1 MSTLGSFAQTTSP
14 PTAFSVGVYPSDWS
28 LFDTGDPAPGHPF
41 EWERIS
47 TMWRDKAQALDI
59 ATASFTA
66 TGSINGQGYQVRYIN
81 DSLSMGSSFTK
92 SVQAELLRIGEVAQK
107 WAATLADIQARA
119 HTAHRIAT
127 QSQEQIEELS
137 AKISFLSADLG
148 FLEAGPERA
157 DTQQQVWGLNQELE
171 DARQVLEQQR
181 QVIREL
187 ASEYSAAAATAQGS
201 YLLTPTGDLVARVR
215 GARGAFTP
223 SLARASG
230 EVSLFDLSAET
241 MRSRPPVSAKT
252 LANLAK
258 KAYDSPEALKEYLAS
273 LAQLSPAEIADYAAA
288 YPELA
293 RLPVAVSH
301 QGKDNALVV
310 RDWWNSDRSQELGL
324 TTAQRAAL
332 VRHMPGFVGNLE
344 GVRYS
349 DRDAA
354 NRLLLDFY
362 LAHPELTSEHAQ
374 KALDR
379 VQWALEYERK
389 GVRRSLINLDLSL
402 MNTETYV
409 DPRGQTKKL
418 DLEATDDVLIS
429 LAYGDLDEAD
439 AVTILNPGM
448 LNHAYASLDPDGGD
462 MAGMGQSIYQDQEMS
477 YKDNSLQVE
486 HAVILN
492 LNYVT
497 PQGLDVLSMGDA
509 RRAAERNANSVD
521 ALNVLGNSFSLEEQN
536 RKVYLWN
543 HSYGSTTAGETI
555 RKVQTP
561 VQAYYNVGSAGWV
574 RYYDAA
580 LFEHLAKD
588 DQGRPQMYS
597 ALADADWV
605 AQLGINSS
613 LRLDPRTF
621 ENSFEVSAEVSADG
635 EGMAVQ
641 GHDVHPKGGVGYNT
655 PGSTTYRAG
664 IWITTG
670 QVDEIPAGDIRFNPD
685 EQPSAPQPL
694 DVDPE
699 RND

>member
-1 MSTLGSFAQTTSP
+1 MSTLGNFSQATNS

-41 EWERIS
+41 EWHCIS
-47 TMWRDKAQALDI
+47 AMWRDKAQALDT
-59 ATASFTA
+59 AVVSFNTTASIA
-66 TGSINGQGYQVRYIN
+66 GKGYQMRYVN
-81 DSLSMGSSFTK
+81 ESLNAGALFTGHAK
-92 SVQAELLRIGEVAQK
+92 AELLRMSEVAQR
-107 WAATLADIQARA
+107 WAGIMARLQSRA

-127 QSQEQIEELS
+127 QAQEQIDELS
-137 AKISFLSADLG
+137 AKVSFLSADID
-148 FLEAGPERA
+148 FLEAGSERA
-157 DTQQQVWGLNQELE
+157 EAQQQLRRVSGQLE
-171 DARQVLEQQR
+171 DAQDVLEQQR

-215 GARGAFTP
+215 GAHGAFTP

-258 KAYDSPEALKEYLAS
+258 KAYESPDALKEYLAS

-310 RDWWNSDRSQELGL
+310 RDWWNADGFQEFGL
-324 TTAQRAAL
+324 TATQRAAL
-332 VRHMPGFVGNLE
+332 VTHMPGFVGNLE

-374 KALDR
+374 KALNR
-379 VQWALEYERK
+379 VQWALEYEQN

-448 LNHAYASLDPDGGD
+448 LNHTYASLDPDGGD
-462 MAGMGQSIYQDQEMS
+462 MARMGQSIYQDQKIA
-477 YKDNSLQVE
+477 YKRHPSQVE
-486 HAVILN
+486 HAIILN

-555 RKVQTP
+555 HKVQTP

-664 IWITTG
+664 IYITTG
-670 QVDEIPAGDIRFNPD
+670 QVDEIPAGDIRFTPD

-694 DVDPE
+694 DVDPK